1 MNHKRIKLTQ
11 FEIYDILPDEI
22 WMIIIEFTNWTDLI
36 RIGTKFLKI
45 RNTNINTDYIN
56 YVISYQIALILKN
69 LPWLC
74 IGKRT
79 KKTQEATKV
88 CHHSGYSGKSI
99 CAAYPFI
106 PCRDG
111 LTWEFFN
118 NTHNYIV
125 SIYLFFSYIYIKKR
139 NVQQQMQ
146 YRDQQKLKHANMLIR
161 QDYIKYL

>member
-1 MNHKRIKLTQ
+1 MCHKKIKLTQ

-45 RNTNINTDYIN
+45 RNTNINIDYIN
-56 YVISYQIALILKN
+56 YVISYQVALILKN

-79 KKTQEATKV
+79 KKMQEATKV
-88 CHHSGYSGKSI
+88 CHHRGYSGKSI
-99 CAAYPFI
+99 CTAYPFI

-111 LTWEFFN
+111 LNWEFFY

-125 SIYLFFSYIYIKKR
+125 SIYLFSYIKEMSHNKC
-139 NVQQQMQ
+139 NTETN
-146 YRDQQKLKHANMLIR
+146 KN
-161 QDYIKYL
+161 